1 MELKRFYLVASAMLL
16 ALMASCSQDAV
27 ESVNDSFFEGATRAN
42 GKPLE
47 IDYSAL
53 DTYYFVTDKDV
64 ESYIHFKKLL
74 AESEKREFE
83 VREVVTLGLNDE
95 ATLAYLLNYNDG
107 WEIIAA
113 DKRAQRALATDEK
126 GSFDMKEA
134 PEAVVAWIENLEMQV
149 LYLRSCADR
158 PEWASDETWSKML
171 ESIDFWRAINADED
185 FIMEHMGDTRGHGG
199 LIPDPIPIDSIIID
213 PMIGHW
219 VLSNIRYSTA
229 TVTSSHLISTHWH
242 QLEDYN
248 RYCPSKTIGTGNAP
262 AGCGP
267 VAVAQMEY
275 FLHKKIGKPILC
287 PSEIFCTANT
297 SNFAFGVNMYISNTS
312 TTLWNS
318 MGSDTDA
325 AAKLI
330 AGCGIKAQAHYGNT
344 GTSTTAINLY
354 NTLTSDGIICNG
366 VNYSTNIV
374 KQSLENNMPVLT
386 CAGGVQHD
394 NDTIGHAFIIDRYRG
409 IADQYTYCYEW
420 VVDVPGD
427 GTSMHPLYKENIV
440 VDYESTE
447 ITQFGM
453 NWGWQSTT
461 YDGMWFTPSS
471 TWVINEDY
479 YIWGNSTAVIIHN
492 FR

>member
-1 MELKRFYLVASAMLL
+1 MLL
-16 ALMASCSQDAV
+16 ALMASCNQDAM
-27 ESVNDSFFEGATRAN
+27 ESVDDSFFESATRAN

-47 IDYSAL
+47 IDYSSL
-53 DTYYFVTDKDV
+53 DTYYFVSDKDV

-83 VREVVTLGLNDE
+83 VREVVPLGLNDE

-113 DKRAQRALATDEK
+113 DKRAQRVLATDEK

-171 ESIDFWRAINADED
+171 ESIDFWRAINAEED

-287 PSEIFCTANT
+287 PSEIYCSANT
-297 SNFAFGVNMYISNTS
+297 SNVEFGVNMYISNTS
-312 TTLWNS
+312 STLWSS
-318 MGSDTDA
+318 MGTVDA

-330 AGCGIKAQAHYGNT
+330 AGCGIKQEVEYGDLESGT
-344 GTSTTAINLY
+344 GSAKIRNNLTGDGLLY
-354 NTLTSDGIICNG
+354 NYCMYSDNII
-366 VNYSTNIV
+366 
-374 KQSLENNMPVLT
+374 KQSLYNGMPILIEALARENNTPT
-386 CAGGVQHD
+386 
-394 NDTIGHAFIIDRYRG
+394 GHVFIIDRYKG
-409 IADQYTYCYEW
+409 IADKYIYCYEW
-420 VVDVPGD
+420 VVDVPGN
-427 GTSMHPLYKENIV
+427 GTNMHPVYKEEFEI
-440 VDYESTE
+440 DYESTE

-453 NWGWQSTT
+453 NWGWTSSS
-461 YDGMWFTPSS
+461 YDNMWFSSAS
-471 TWVINEDY
+471 TWVIDNTLYLFINGFAIIY
-479 YIWGNSTAVIIHN
+479 YD